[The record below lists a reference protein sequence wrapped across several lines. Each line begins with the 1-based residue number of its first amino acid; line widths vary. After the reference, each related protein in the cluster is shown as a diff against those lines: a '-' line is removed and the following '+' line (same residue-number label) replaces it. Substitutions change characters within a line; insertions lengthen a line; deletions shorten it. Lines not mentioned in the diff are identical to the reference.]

1 MLQCAQMSPE
11 PGNNHFPFL
20 VEESRKILDDR
31 ELIYDLAG
39 KRLALRAIELKG
51 HLSDPANAF
60 HLAIVGNPNRS
71 KTTYAYSCY
80 SVLKTYDVPVK
91 YHDLD
96 VYTQSGMAIS
106 GVIDWNKRVKRTL
119 VEIEEKEISQSIQTF
134 INDTPGIIIGD
145 YPGRIKDQYQAQR
158 LEKADLAI
166 ILAKDSEEVKKWAK
180 LCTSLG
186 VGYRWLISETEPP
199 LPYEVLYPSF
209 YNLTREVRF
218 SPMMLVSAT
227 SILEEIAAIKDI
239 PLSNIESYFS
249 QAELVVLQEILDFH
263 FSIRNV

>member
-1 MLQCAQMSPE
+1 MSPE
-11 PGNNHFPFL
+11 PDNNHIPFL
-20 VEESRKILDDR
+20 VEESRKILNDR

-39 KRLALRAIELKG
+39 KRLALRAIELRG
-51 HLSDPANAF
+51 HLSEPANTF
-60 HLAIVGNPNRS
+60 RLAIIGNPNRS

-80 SVLKTYDVPVK
+80 SVLKTYDVPAK

-96 VYTQSGMAIS
+96 VYTQSGMSIS
-106 GVIDWNKRVKRTL
+106 GVIGWNERVKRTL
-119 VEIEEKEISQSIQTF
+119 EEIPKEEIHESIQTF
-134 INDTPGIIIGD
+134 IDDVPGIVIGD
-145 YPGRIKDQYQAQR
+145 FPGKIEDPYQAQR

-166 ILAKDSEEVKKWAK
+166 ILAKDPEEVEEWAK

-199 LPYEVLYPSF
+199 LPYDILYPSF

-218 SPMMLVSAT
+218 SPMMLISAT
-227 SILEEIAAIKDI
+227 SILEEIAAIRDLT
-239 PLSNIESYFS
+239 LSNIENCFS